1 MLDFQR
7 SGTAKVRVDYMGP
20 AQMDGLDGR
29 KLLASYRD
37 PGAGFGGSMLAFNS
51 APPPAAAPAPIRV
64 AALASMPRP
73 RPPQL
78 PALADDAPLV
88 AGAAPLVLMPAYAP
102 TDDEDLL
109 APLILRS
116 TSFVNSYA
124 NAPRPTAAQT
134 AATALARSGENEADL
149 STALARAAARKAQ
162 QLRGTSTG
170 SAGAVIQLGAFSDPT
185 NAERVAANFR
195 RFGQVASLDQPTGG
209 RSLRV
214 VRVTLD
220 ASIDPADVVDAAAAA
235 GLTGAHVL
243 TQ

>member
-1 MLDFQR
+1 MYDVNGLTAAHPTLPLPSYVRVTNLSNGRSLIVRVNDRGPFAANRLIDVSAKAADMLDFR
-7 SGTAKVRVDYMGP
+7 NSGTAKVRVDYMGP

-37 PGAGFGGSMLAFNS
+37 PGAGFGNSMVAFNS
-51 APPPAAAPAPIRV
+51 APPRAAAPAPIQV

-73 RPPQL
+73 PPPQL

-162 QLRGTSTG
+162 QLRGTPSG
-170 SAGAVIQLGAFSDPT
+170 LPPISAVSA
-185 NAERVAANFR
+185 R
-195 RFGQVASLDQPTGG
+195 
-209 RSLRV
+209 
-214 VRVTLD
+214 
-220 ASIDPADVVDAAAAA
+220 
-235 GLTGAHVL
+235 
-243 TQ
+243 